1 MSDLI
6 SGIKIVTP
14 TYPVKPV
21 QPANRDRKSDKRKT
35 DRPTPDRDVTD
46 DDDDD
51 SKRKI
56 DEYV

>member
-6 SGIKIVTP
+6 SGIKTVTP

-21 QPANRDRKSDKRKT
+21 QPANKDRKSGQRKT
-35 DRPTPDRDVTD
+35 DRPVPDRSMR

-51 SKRKI
+51 SKQKI
-56 DEYV
+56 DEYA